1 MILLDCKNKVGL
13 GHNTVPYK
21 WIIFAVIYKN
31 KLRAFSFF
39 KKELSKLWTSGFK
52 ALANWISWTCF
63 LSGLPSIDPSG
74 SSPSSSSAPLTSFSG
89 IPGTRVFLQGPAP
102 VGTPSFNRQHFS
114 PHPWTSASN
123 SCRNPGGILPK
134 ES

>member
-1 MILLDCKNKVGL
+1 MIRQDFKSKIRL
-13 GHNTVPYK
+13 GHNIGPHTWV
-21 WIIFAVIYKN
+21 IFAVIYKN
-31 KLRAFSFF
+31 KLHAFFSF
-39 KKELSKLWTSGFK
+39 KKELSKLWAFSFK
-52 ALANWISWTCF
+52 TLANWMSWTCF

-74 SSPSSSSAPLTSFSG
+74 SSPSSSSAPLTSFSS

-123 SCRNPGGILPK
+123 SCRNPGGTLPK